1 MMAQAGNKPGV
12 NKDEAVMGGS
22 RNAVLS
28 LTAML
33 LVSACTGGNNF
44 DWDLRSGAGGLDTSG
59 AALQA
64 TGARPGADGRGV
76 ISYPGYQVAVARKG
90 DTVGSVA
97 ARVGLPAAELASF
110 NALQPG
116 DSLREGEVLSL
127 PTRVAG
133 APTAAGGVI
142 GSGAT
147 PGSVDVSTIATT
159 ALDPVDSTAPATTAA
174 TPTAA
179 KTIGGA
185 SGMEPTR
192 HRVARGETA
201 FSIARSYNVSA
212 KALADWNGLDAE
224 LSVREGQYLL
234 IPTPTGAPQEE
245 EEVAEVAPGSGT
257 PTPTPPS
264 AKEPLPD
271 EEVATA
277 AEVEKAKPAEEDM
290 ASQRTTEA
298 KFAMPVQ
305 GKIIRGYAKGKNDGI
320 DIAAAAG
327 TAVQAAADGTVAAV
341 TKDTTGTPI
350 VVIRH
355 ADGMLTVYAGVDGL
369 KVGKGDKV
377 KKGQTIAAVRNAN
390 PSFVHFEVRK
400 GVDSLDPL
408 PYVQ

>member
-12 NKDEAVMGGS
+12 NKDEAVMGSS
-22 RNAVLS
+22 RNVVMS

-33 LVSACTGGNNF
+33 LVSACTGGGNF
-44 DWDLRSGAGGLDTSG
+44 DWDLRSGAGGLDTSE

-64 TGARPGADGRGV
+64 TGPRPGADGRGV

-116 DSLREGEVLSL
+116 DSLREGEVLAL
-127 PTRVAG
+127 PSRVAG
-133 APTAAGGVI
+133 APAAAGGVI
-142 GSGAT
+142 GSGAAA
-147 PGSVDVSTIATT
+147 GSVDVSTIATT
-159 ALDPVDSTAPATTAA
+159 ALDRVDSTAPAATAA

-234 IPTPTGAPQEE
+234 IPTPTGAPSTEE
-245 EEVAEVAPGSGT
+245 DVTEVAPGTGT

-277 AEVEKAKPAEEDM
+277 AEVEEAKPAEEDM

-305 GKIIRGYAKGKNDGI
+305 GNIIRGYSKGKNDGI

-327 TAVQAAADGTVAAV
+327 TPVKAAADGTVAAV

-355 ADGMLTVYAGVDGL
+355 ADGLLTVYAGVDGL
-369 KVGKGDKV
+369 KVGKGDAV

>member
-12 NKDEAVMGGS
+12 NKDEAVMGSS
-22 RNAVLS
+22 RNVVMS

-33 LVSACTGGNNF
+33 LVSACTGGGNF
-44 DWDLRSGAGGLDTSG
+44 DWDLRSGAGGLDTSE

-64 TGARPGADGRGV
+64 TGPRPGADGRGV

-110 NALQPG
+110 NALHPG
-116 DSLREGEVLSL
+116 DS
-127 PTRVAG
+127 P
-133 APTAAGGVI
+133 APAATAA
-142 GSGAT
+142 
-147 PGSVDVSTIATT
+147 
-159 ALDPVDSTAPATTAA
+159 TAA
-174 TPTAA
+174 TPNAA

-185 SGMEPTR
+185 SDMEPTR

-234 IPTPTGAPQEE
+234 IPTPTGAPSSEE
-245 EEVAEVAPGSGT
+245 DVTEVAPGTGT

-277 AEVEKAKPAEEDM
+277 AEVEEAKPAEEDM

-305 GKIIRGYAKGKNDGI
+305 GNIIRGYSKGKNDGI

-327 TAVQAAADGTVAAV
+327 TPVKAAADGTVAAV

-355 ADGMLTVYAGVDGL
+355 ADGLLTVYAGVDGL
-369 KVGKGDKV
+369 KVGKGDAV
-377 KKGQTIAAVRNAN
+377 KKGQTIAAVRNSN

>member
-1 MMAQAGNKPGV
+1 MS
-12 NKDEAVMGGS
+12 GS
-22 RNAVLS
+22 GKAVLGV
-28 LTAML
+28 TAIL
-33 LVSACTGGNNF
+33 LLSACGGEAL
-44 DWDLRSGAGGLDTSG
+44 DWDLRSGAGALDTSD

-64 TGARPGADGRGV
+64 TGPRPGADGRGV
-76 ISYPGYQVAVARKG
+76 ISYPGYQVAVARNG
-90 DTVGSVA
+90 DTVSSVA
-97 ARVGLPAAELASF
+97 QRVGLPPAELASF

-116 DSLREGEVLSL
+116 DSLREGEVLAL
-127 PTRVAG
+127 PSRVAAAPAGSG
-133 APTAAGGVI
+133 AVI
-142 GSGAT
+142 GSAAA

-159 ALDPVDSTAPATTAA
+159 ALDRVDSTAPVAPAAAPAPTAA
-174 TPTAA
+174 ATAA

-212 KALADWNGLDAE
+212 KALADWNALDAE

-234 IPTPTGAPQEE
+234 IPTPTGAPPAEPA
-245 EEVAEVAPGSGT
+245 VAEVAPGTGS

-271 EEVATA
+271 EKVKPA
-277 AEVEKAKPAEEDM
+277 AEVAKAKPAEEDM
-290 ASQRTTEA
+290 ASQRTTGS
-298 KFAMPVQ
+298 KFAMPVS
-305 GKIIRGYAKGKNDGI
+305 GNIIRGYAKGKNDGI
-320 DIAAAAG
+320 DIAAAPG
-327 TAVQAAADGTVAAV
+327 TPVKAAADGSVAAV

-355 ADGMLTVYAGVDGL
+355 TDGLLTVYAGVDGL
-369 KVGKGDKV
+369 KVAKGDAV
-377 KKGQTIAAVRNAN
+377 KKGQTIASVRNAN